1 METNEM
7 TIPLETGVWK
17 WSIEG
22 FGFKK
27 LQTKSDQEKF
37 P

>member
-7 TIPLETGVWK
+7 SIPLETGVWK

-27 LQTKSDQEKF
+27 LQLV
-37 P
+37 